1 MSVRRITQEEFDLVM
16 SECSRLKWLLEEAHA
31 IKEWPDYQFSTEDG
45 RRFGLFLDGDSI
57 LKRLDARSIMINWKD
72 EEGIQRVRDLA
83 GFILEIDGDD
93 PPFIFADWSDLL
105 VAWSEVH
112 AQFGVA
118 PTKEE
123 YDEGVVTELP
133 NPNDEEDDDQQ

>member
-1 MSVRRITQEEFDLVM
+1 MPIRLITQEEFDLEM
-16 SECSRLKWLLEEAHA
+16 SECSGLKWLLEEAHA
-31 IKEWPDYQFSTEDG
+31 IEMWSDCQFSTEDG

-93 PPFIFADWSDLL
+93 PPLIFANWSGLA

-118 PTKEE
+118 PTEEE
-123 YDEGVVTELP
+123 YAEGVVTELP
-133 NPNDEEDDDQQ
+133 DPNDEEDDNH